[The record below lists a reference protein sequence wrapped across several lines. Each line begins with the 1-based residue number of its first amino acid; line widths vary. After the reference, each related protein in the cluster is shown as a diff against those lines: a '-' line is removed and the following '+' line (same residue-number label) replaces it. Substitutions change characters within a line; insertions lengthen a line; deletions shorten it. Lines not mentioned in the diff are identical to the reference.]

1 MRAMKTVIETP
12 TFQKH
17 VDNYWSS
24 DERLQFIAWLAA
36 NPTAGVVVPGSGGVR
51 KLRWGSRD
59 SGKRGGV
66 RVIYYNQS
74 LDELIWLLTIYGKNV
89 RENITPQQLRALK
102 ETIDD
107 E

>member
-1 MRAMKTVIETP
+1 M
-12 TFQKH
+12 
-17 VDNYWSS
+17 
-24 DERLQFIAWLAA
+24 
-36 NPTAGVVVPGSGGVR
+36 R

-59 SGKRGGV
+59 LGKRGGV

-102 ETIDD
+102 ETIEND
-107 E
+107 

>member
-1 MRAMKTVIETP
+1 MAARFAT
-12 TFQKH
+12 QKY
-17 VDNYWSS
+17 VDDYWSH
-24 DERLQFIAWLAA
+24 DESLQFIAWLAA

-74 LDELIWLLTIYGKNV
+74 LDELIWLLTIYGRNV
-89 RENITPQQLRALK
+89 RENITPQQLYALK
-102 ETIDD
+102 ETIEND
-107 E
+107 

>member
-1 MRAMKTVIETP
+1 M
-12 TFQKH
+12 
-17 VDNYWSS
+17 
-24 DERLQFIAWLAA
+24 QFIAWLAA

-51 KLRWGSRD
+51 KLRWGGHN

-102 ETIDD
+102 ETIDN